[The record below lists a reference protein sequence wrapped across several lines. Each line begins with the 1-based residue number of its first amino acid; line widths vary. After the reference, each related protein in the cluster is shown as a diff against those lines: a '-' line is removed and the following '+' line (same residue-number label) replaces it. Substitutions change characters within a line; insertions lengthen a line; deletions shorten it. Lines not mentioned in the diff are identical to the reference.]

1 MAVKQKSSKRGG
13 RSRDGTNIAWQNK
26 DVSTKGFAERL
37 KGRNLKVYGL
47 EMIEIEDILPT
58 NLPAIEANE
67 LRLDNLF
74 KLKSGEYAIVDYES
88 RYLEKNKIKY
98 LGYIARIAK
107 RLYNEFN
114 EFKPLKVIVIYTADV
129 EEGSTKP
136 SLRMGDV
143 SIDITEAFLAG
154 IESEAIKE
162 RLNAKINRHEPFSED
177 DMMELAIYPLT
188 YKGKGAKR
196 QAIGEAIDIAEKI
209 EDDEM
214 MRDAMTGILAFSDKV
229 ITMADANRIREWI
242 SMTKVERIIEKE
254 KEQAVKAV
262 ENEKIRAEKER
273 DISKA
278 EHDRLREIIISNG
291 INPNMAVQ

>member
-1 MAVKQKSSKRGG
+1 M
-13 RSRDGTNIAWQNK
+13 
-26 DVSTKGFAERL
+26 
-37 KGRNLKVYGL
+37 
-47 EMIEIEDILPT
+47 
-58 NLPAIEANE
+58 
-67 LRLDNLF
+67 
-74 KLKSGEYAIVDYES
+74 
-88 RYLEKNKIKY
+88 
-98 LGYIARIAK
+98 
-107 RLYNEFN
+107 
-114 EFKPLKVIVIYTADV
+114 IYTADV

-273 DISKA
+273 DIIKA
-278 EHDRLREIIISNG
+278 ENDRLREIIISNG